1 MSKTEFTEPVGVIG
15 EEIGLNQPQPGS
27 VAGHPIP
34 ADKICGRARD
44 VIRRLQK
51 AGYQAY
57 LVGGC
62 VRDLLLSRTPKDF
75 DIATSAR
82 PEEVRK
88 LFNSCRLIGRRF
100 RLAHIYYG
108 RDYLEVATFR
118 APHDDSTDGGKV
130 NDEGRIIHDN
140 VYGTLEEDVWRRDF
154 TVNALFYDPTTGE
167 LLDHVGGQ
175 DDLRSGT
182 IRLIGDPEKRFRE
195 DPVRLLRAIRFAA
208 KLGFEIEPRIHKLI
222 PDMGILL
229 EGVSAARLFDELIKL
244 LHSGDAVQTFA
255 LLQEYGL
262 LQHVLPLVAE
272 SLEEDSSGNFRR
284 MVELSLANTDQR
296 LAEGRSVMPAFLYA
310 VLLWYKVH
318 QATVDAQLNGY
329 PELQALHLAAT
340 DVLRDQVDFTA
351 IPRRYSNITREI
363 WALQPRFRH
372 HDLRRA
378 STLLANARFRAAY
391 DFFSLRAQAGEIP
404 LEESQWW
411 DTFQHTNPEDRSDLC
426 KGSAGVKTKRRR
438 KKRRKTSNAKAGT
451 AETVQQHDFE

>member
-1 MSKTEFTEPVGVIG
+1 MEPAGMTEAETAQNQTEP
-15 EEIGLNQPQPGS
+15 

-34 ADKICGRARD
+34 ADKICGRAKD

-51 AGYQAY
+51 AGYEAY

-62 VRDLLLSRTPKDF
+62 VRDLLLGHTPKDF

-154 TVNALFYDPTTGE
+154 TINALFYNPTTGE
-167 LLDHVGGQ
+167 LLDYVGGQ
-175 DDLRSGT
+175 EDLRSGT
-182 IRLIGDPEKRFRE
+182 VRLIGDPEKRFRE
-195 DPVRLLRAIRFAA
+195 DPVRLLRAVRFAA
-208 KLGFEIEPRIHKLI
+208 KLGFEIEPRIQHLMT
-222 PDMGILL
+222 DMGILL
-229 EGVSAARLFDELIKL
+229 EGVSSARLFDEAIKL
-244 LHSGDAVQTFA
+244 LHSGDAVKTFS
-255 LLQEYGL
+255 LLNEYGL
-262 LQHVLPLVAE
+262 LQHVLPLTA
-272 SLEEDSSGNFRR
+272 DSIADDASGNFLR

-296 LAEGRSVMPAFLYA
+296 IAEGRSVMPAFLFA
-310 VLLWYKVH
+310 VLLWHKVH
-318 QATVDAQLNGY
+318 QLTVDAQLKGF

-378 STLLANARFRAAY
+378 STLLSNPRFRAAY
-391 DFFSLRAQAGEIP
+391 DFLSLRAQSGEIP
-404 LEESQWW
+404 LAESEWWENFQQAEPEER
-411 DTFQHTNPEDRSDLC
+411 PELC
-426 KGSAGVKTKRRR
+426 KESSGVRSKRRR
-438 KKRRKTSNAKAGT
+438 KKRKKSANAKPVVV
-451 AETVQQHDFE
+451 VQTHDPE